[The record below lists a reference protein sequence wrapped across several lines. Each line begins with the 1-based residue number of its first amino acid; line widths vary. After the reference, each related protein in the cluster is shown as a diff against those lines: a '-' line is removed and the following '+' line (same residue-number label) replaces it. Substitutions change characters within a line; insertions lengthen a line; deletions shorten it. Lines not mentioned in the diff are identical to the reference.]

1 MYILSWFR
9 EKEGDT
15 IITVES
21 INNGLPYIV
30 DNDAFQRWNERGQHK
45 FGFYTPETEEDI
57 TPQRLM
63 TLMKTELAKRV
74 NTSVVYEVQAQSI
87 GRVFGLAH
95 ELINE
100 GDTIRIK
107 DTGFTPKL
115 YLEARAIAGDES
127 FIDPSQDKYVFGD
140 YREIVDPNEELRK
153 IYNRILS
160 SLGNKQE
167 MINQLDEL
175 MKETAETAKNAQ
187 KESEAAKKLAEKV
200 QEDIKNNTVEII
212 ESTNPPTNDLKDRK
226 TLWLDISN
234 GKPGILKL
242 WKNGIWDP
250 VVLDTAPLQQNIKDA
265 ENDINTLKETV
276 KDMPDKNWL
285 SQQLENKADKS
296 GVYTKDYIDQNL
308 IGKQIYETDK
318 EGNTQKFTDLRTDVN
333 RNAVELSNKAE
344 KTEVTQLGEDRQ
356 VLNKRLTP

>member
-1 MYILSWFR
+1 M
-9 EKEGDT
+9 
-15 IITVES
+15 
-21 INNGLPYIV
+21 
-30 DNDAFQRWNERGQHK
+30 
-45 FGFYTPETEEDI
+45 
-57 TPQRLM
+57 
-63 TLMKTELAKRV
+63 
-74 NTSVVYEVQAQSI
+74 
-87 GRVFGLAH
+87 
-95 ELINE
+95 
-100 GDTIRIK
+100 
-107 DTGFTPKL
+107 
-115 YLEARAIAGDES
+115 
-127 FIDPSQDKYVFGD
+127 
-140 YREIVDPNEELRK
+140 
-153 IYNRILS
+153 
-160 SLGNKQE
+160 
-167 MINQLDEL
+167 
-175 MKETAETAKNAQ
+175 
-187 KESEAAKKLAEKV
+187 
-200 QEDIKNNTVEII
+200 
-212 ESTNPPTNDLKDRK
+212 
-226 TLWLDISN
+226 WLDISN